1 MVLLT
6 IVHFLQFILLF
17 LICSSVLL
25 LFSYSVISACDPMIH
40 SRTKSLSST
49 MSWIWL
55 KFMSIQSVMPS
66 NHLILCCLHFF
77 FPSSFPKSASFPMS
91 RLFPSGGKILEFNF
105 SIRYSHE
112 YSGLIPFSNDW
123 FDLFSVQ
130 GTLKSLLQHHNSKA
144 SIFQRSAFF
153 MVQRSHPHMTTGRNI
168 ALTRHP
174 SFGNVK
180 SLLFITWSRF
190 VIAFLPRSKC
200 LLVLWLQSPSTV
212 ILEPKKIKSV
222 TVSPFSPFIF
232 HEVMRSDTMILVF

>member
-77 FPSSFPKSASFPMS
+77 FPNQRLFQWVVSSHQVAKFWSSTSASDIP
-91 RLFPSGGKILEFNF
+91 RNIQGWLPSAMT
-105 SIRYSHE
+105 
-112 YSGLIPFSNDW
+112 GLISFLSWALSRVFSSTTIQKHQFFSSQPF
-123 FDLFSVQ
+123 L
-130 GTLKSLLQHHNSKA
+130 
-144 SIFQRSAFF
+144 RSSA
-153 MVQRSHPHMTTGRNI
+153 HIH
-168 ALTRHP
+168 
-174 SFGNVK
+174 
-180 SLLFITWSRF
+180 TWP
-190 VIAFLPRSKC
+190 LGE
-200 LLVLWLQSPSTV
+200 T
-212 ILEPKKIKSV
+212 
-222 TVSPFSPFIF
+222 
-232 HEVMRSDTMILVF
+232 